1 MNIHKKK
8 LYRSNDNKIFFGV
21 LGGIGEY
28 LDIDP
33 ALVRVI
39 FIFLSMFVF
48 FWPSVITYIIFIFII
63 PKKPE
68 IINVENKKEESK
80 EEAK

>member
-1 MNIHKKK
+1 MKIHNKK
-8 LYRSNDNKIFFGV
+8 LYKSEENKIFFGV

-33 ALVRVI
+33 ALIRVI

-63 PKKPE
+63 PKKP
-68 IINVENKKEESK
+68 IVVKVENEQK

>member
-1 MNIHKKK
+1 MKIHNKK
-8 LYRSNDNKIFFGV
+8 LYKSEENKIFFGV

-33 ALVRVI
+33 ALIRVI

-63 PKKPE
+63 PKRPVVVK
-68 IINVENKKEESK
+68 VENEHK

>member
-1 MNIHKKK
+1 MKIHNKK
-8 LYRSNDNKIFFGV
+8 LYKSEENKIFFGV

-33 ALVRVI
+33 ALIRVI

-63 PKKPE
+63 PKRPVVVK
-68 IINVENKKEESK
+68 VENEQK

>member
-1 MNIHKKK
+1 MKIHNKK
-8 LYRSNDNKIFFGV
+8 LYKSTENKIFFGV

-33 ALVRVI
+33 ALVRVV
-39 FIFLSMFVF
+39 FIFLSMFVL
-48 FWPSVITYIIFIFII
+48 FWPSVITYIIFILII

-68 IINVENKKEESK
+68 VVKVENQHKEETK
-80 EEAK
+80 

>member
-1 MNIHKKK
+1 MKIHNKK
-8 LYRSNDNKIFFGV
+8 LYRSEENKIFFGV

-33 ALVRVI
+33 ALVRVV

-48 FWPSVITYIIFIFII
+48 FWPSVITYIIFIL
-63 PKKPE
+63 
-68 IINVENKKEESK
+68 S
-80 EEAK
+80 